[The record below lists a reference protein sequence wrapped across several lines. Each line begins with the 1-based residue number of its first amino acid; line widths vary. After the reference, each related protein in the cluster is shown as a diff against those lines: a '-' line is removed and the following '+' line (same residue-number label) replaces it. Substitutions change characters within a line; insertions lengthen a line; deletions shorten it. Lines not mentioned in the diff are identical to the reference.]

1 LKQVYDNF
9 KEDDIY
15 ELLKKENEIIQ
26 YIEKQYEKL
35 STIKNK
41 LFGIY
46 KVYSLLNIESIVLQS
61 KIEHYKVSLTI
72 QEDKEKE
79 NPIDKKTIEEAE
91 NIVNYFKNEMERMGE
106 KIKNDTDILNRWD
119 KTAQLYAVL
128 KIYLTYGM
136 LRPSEIIDMKI
147 TDTDEGN
154 DKINYINVV
163 SKKIVINN
171 HKNDRKG
178 PKIINIT
185 DNKLNG
191 ILWKGLNQYLI
202 TNHNNEIYT

>member
-1 LKQVYDNF
+1 
-9 KEDDIY
+9 
-15 ELLKKENEIIQ
+15 
-26 YIEKQYEKL
+26 
-35 STIKNK
+35 
-41 LFGIY
+41 
-46 KVYSLLNIESIVLQS
+46 
-61 KIEHYKVSLTI
+61 
-72 QEDKEKE
+72 
-79 NPIDKKTIEEAE
+79 
-91 NIVNYFKNEMERMGE
+91 
-106 KIKNDTDILNRWD
+106 
-119 KTAQLYAVL
+119 
-128 KIYLTYGM
+128 M

-154 DKINYINVV
+154 DKINYLNVV

-202 TNHNNEIYT
+202 TNHNNEIYTCNSGFSKMFKNNFDNHNPYDLRMSRRIWRKIAHNIDHNIANEPTNPH